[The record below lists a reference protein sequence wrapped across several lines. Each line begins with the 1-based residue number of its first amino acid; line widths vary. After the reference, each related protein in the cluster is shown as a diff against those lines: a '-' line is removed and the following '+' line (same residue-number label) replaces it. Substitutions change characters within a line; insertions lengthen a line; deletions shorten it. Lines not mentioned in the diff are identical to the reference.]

1 MVMRPIVSHIDI
13 YFSFILGDNEA
24 EPHEHMILGQF
35 FFSKK
40 FLSKY
45 HAILVHFKLMRSSY
59 LPSLFVG
66 NQRKCSHSA

>member
-35 FFSKK
+35 FFPKN
-40 FLSKY
+40 FYRNITLS
-45 HAILVHFKLMRSSY
+45 
-59 LPSLFVG
+59 
-66 NQRKCSHSA
+66 